1 MRGIWDVLYRYAQKR
16 AMGACFQNPHYTEN
30 RTYSQVHLTWLR
42 EHLDPEALTHF
53 NDAWKMAH
61 TAAIIQQEQL
71 FRTALETGLS
81 LGFAGCGK

>member
-1 MRGIWDVLYRYAQKR
+1 MRGIWDVLYRSAQKR
-16 AMGACFQNPHYTEN
+16 AVGPSFQNPHYTEN

-42 EHLDPEALTHF
+42 GHLDPEALTHF
-53 NDAWKMAH
+53 NDAWKMAR